1 VTPGRPRALLLLA
14 LSSSVCLAGALLRP
28 PSPITVCSS
37 SGRYCLLSDPKAGTR
52 AYRVRPNGTRDPL
65 WSIPGWHRF
74 AFLADDGRHA
84 VTGYDGPLLPLNFSP
99 DVPVF
104 RFWRDGSSVR
114 IVSLS
119 SLVRDLG
126 KLKRTASH
134 YTWGN
139 FVGFNAAGR
148 FVVAT
153 VERPSVAFDVETG
166 REASP

>member
-1 VTPGRPRALLLLA
+1 VTTRRAQALLLLA
-14 LSSSVCLAGALLRP
+14 FSWSVCLADAPLRP

-37 SGRYCLLSDPKAGTR
+37 SGRYCLLSDPRDGTR
-52 AYRVRPNGTRDPL
+52 AYRVRPNGTREPL

-104 RFWRDGSSVR
+104 KFWRDGSSVR

-119 SLVRDLG
+119 ALVRDLG

-166 REASP
+166 REAAP